1 MILFDFIINNEHP
14 SLSGHFP
21 DNPIVPGAIIVEKVI
36 QGLSELET
44 PKEVITLIAIKF
56 IKPILPNQK
65 VAVLCKNI
73 SPTLLSFECSVDGKV
88 SVLGRLSIK

>member
-1 MILFDFIINNEHP
+1 MILFDFIIDNEHP

-44 PKEVITLIAIKF
+44 PKEVITLITIKYSNL
-56 IKPILPNQK
+56 KLTKILTIILYK
-65 VAVLCKNI
+65 ILYI
-73 SPTLLSFECSVDGKV
+73 LILRTF
-88 SVLGRLSIK
+88 

>member
-44 PKEVITLIAIKF
+44 PKETHNNFIQNSIHTHIENILIKY
-56 IKPILPNQK
+56 PGMRRQ
-65 VAVLCKNI
+65 
-73 SPTLLSFECSVDGKV
+73 SF
-88 SVLGRLSIK
+88 

>member
-44 PKEVITLIAIKF
+44 PKEELLNGNF
-56 IKPILPNQK
+56 PN
-65 VAVLCKNI
+65 
-73 SPTLLSFECSVDGKV
+73 LLY
-88 SVLGRLSIK
+88 GRLATTFNGLGKKTESIVCDNSGII